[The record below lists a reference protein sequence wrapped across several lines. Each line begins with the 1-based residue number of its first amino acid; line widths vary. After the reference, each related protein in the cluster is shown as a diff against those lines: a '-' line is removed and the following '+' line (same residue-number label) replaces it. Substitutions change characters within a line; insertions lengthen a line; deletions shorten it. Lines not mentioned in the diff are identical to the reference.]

1 MINID
6 KLNNIKFHIDYSGS
20 KNYIKE
26 RENNFHFFIKQV
38 KEYNKLNNFLLEN
51 SIELDY
57 QLKNIDDYFVN
68 DEMIDSILAD
78 FTFSLLTFDYSTVNN
93 DIKETILNFVKKNID
108 NIIYVI
114 RFDLHKESNLT
125 YSGEN
130 LSLIL
135 NIIFSNETIIDIN
148 DVNKTFLNKIF
159 KFIKYFEVDD
169 SQIIKN
175 NFTEIIDYNSCS
187 IIFRK
192 ISDRKYVELNSI
204 EYFLDKVYVNEK
216 MYSAIINRVEKI
228 LNNNENLI
236 NNFHLKFIE
245 NIVYSLFDNHNNI
258 SQDFLV
264 NYYSNHPKYK
274 NEYINNLSLK
284 IINPSNSIYLE
295 NKVK

>member
-6 KLNNIKFHIDYSGS
+6 NLNNIKFHIDYSGS
-20 KNYIKE
+20 KSFLKE
-26 RENNFHFFIKQV
+26 RECNFNFLIKQI

-51 SIELDY
+51 NIELDY
-57 QLKNIDDYFVN
+57 QLKNINDYFIEGCFFN
-68 DEMIDSILAD
+68 DAISDGILSD
-78 FTFSLLTFDYSTVNN
+78 FTFSFLTFDYSTVNN

-108 NIIYVI
+108 NILYVI
-114 RFDLHKESNLT
+114 RFDLHRASNLT
-125 YSGEN
+125 YSRGN
-130 LSLIL
+130 LSFIL
-135 NIIFSNETIIDIN
+135 NAIFSNKTIIDIN
-148 DVNKTFLNKIF
+148 DVNKTFFNKIF

-175 NFTEIIDYNSCS
+175 NFTEKIDYNSCS

-192 ISDRKYVELNSI
+192 MSHRKYLELNSI

-216 MYSAIINRVEKI
+216 MYSVMINRVEKI
-228 LNNNENLI
+228 LNNDEKLI

-284 IINPSNSIYLE
+284 IINRY
-295 NKVK
+295 